1 MSSNVLELARA
12 VQQLQEQIANERVCR
27 ESEVSFLWDEVF
39 RLRSEKNGP
48 LLNGT
53 MMEPQRVKNGDERC
67 QQNVHNER
75 VVDDAENHVEKN
87 TFLFD
92 SWDMEKTVEGKSEMQ
107 RLKQEADRVAL
118 DAQIAMG
125 DHRLHQIEEHFE
137 EFFRNFAL
145 VENLMQSTQ
154 CQIKDHRRAVEAVRT
169 SLESTSLESSSDG
182 STSRGDAAQISNFGV
197 GTVSSSLISRMGIFK
212 WK

>member
-39 RLRSEKNGP
+39 RLRSEHGSGKENVQP
-48 LLNGT
+48 
-53 MMEPQRVKNGDERC
+53 VKNQKAGWS
-67 QQNVHNER
+67 QQPQVLCGREVNDARENV
-75 VVDDAENHVEKN
+75 ENT

-92 SWDMEKTVEGKSEMQ
+92 SWDVETRTEEKRRME